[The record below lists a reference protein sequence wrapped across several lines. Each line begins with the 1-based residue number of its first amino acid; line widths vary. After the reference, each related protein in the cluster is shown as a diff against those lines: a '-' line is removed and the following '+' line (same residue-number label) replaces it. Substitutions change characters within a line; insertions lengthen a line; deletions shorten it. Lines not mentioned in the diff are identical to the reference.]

1 MLLKKHI
8 PSWWYALSDYLASS
22 MAWALFYFFRKD
34 FLEEPFTT
42 DHKFWLGII
51 FIPVIWLVLFGLIGS
66 YHSIYKKS
74 RLTETTKT
82 FIVVFLGSLLLFF
95 LLLLDDAKT
104 SYSYY
109 YTAFA
114 VLFLIHFLSIFI
126 GRLIVLNLAKW
137 QLDSKIIRFS
147 AVIIGNYQE
156 ALSIYKDAEKKLELE
171 GYYVTHFIP
180 VSATGKTTGNTY
192 LQELGTLDQLE
203 QLIDTEKF
211 KLVIIA
217 VDKQDQ
223 TLIEHIINR
232 LSEKDVAI
240 KIRANTLDILA
251 GAVRTNNV
259 LGAVLIDLHTGLM
272 PEWQQ
277 HIKRV
282 IDVMISFLG
291 LIVLS
296 PLLLYIAIKV
306 SLSSKGPV
314 IYKQERVGYK
324 GKLFQLY
331 KFRSMY
337 VNAEDQGPALSSDN
351 DPRITPW
358 GRSMRKWRLDELPQ
372 LWNILKN
379 EMSLVGPRPERKFYI
394 DKIVKQFP
402 IYKYLLKVKPGLTS
416 WGMVQY
422 GYAENIEGMIQ
433 RSKLDL
439 VYIENI
445 SLLLDFKILLH
456 TLRIILLGKGK

>member
-34 FLEEPFTT
+34 FLEEPITT

-114 VLFLIHFLSIFI
+114 VLFLIHFLAIFI

-171 GYYVTHFIP
+171 GYYVTHYIP

-456 TLRIILLGKGK
+456 TLRIIFLGKGK